1 VGTYRRVF
9 CDTGDVVDSGVISYK
24 EDVKTPHPS
33 HLTFGWARSRRIEV
47 GLPGTVLSVIAAEA
61 GTVLYWAVTDQAMG
75 IRLSTVDIP
84 LTIAG
89 ASRVSGLNDF
99 IQS

>member
-1 VGTYRRVF
+1 M
-9 CDTGDVVDSGVISYK
+9 
-24 EDVKTPHPS
+24 
-33 HLTFGWARSRRIEV
+33 